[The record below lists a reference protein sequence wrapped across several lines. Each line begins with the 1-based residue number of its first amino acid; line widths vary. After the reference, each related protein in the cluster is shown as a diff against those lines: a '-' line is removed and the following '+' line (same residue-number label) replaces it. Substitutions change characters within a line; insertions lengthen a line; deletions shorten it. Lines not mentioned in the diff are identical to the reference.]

1 MPGPLA
7 PYKAAVLLPFAV
19 AAGSVAKVGIDEVR
33 GHDKSR
39 NVKLES
45 HFWVI
50 PLVRTADNN

>member
-19 AAGSVAKVGIDEVR
+19 PAGSVAKVGIDEVR
-33 GHDKSR
+33 RLGKSR
-39 NVKLES
+39 NVKLER
-45 HFWVI
+45 HFCAI